1 MNHKH
6 LVLALAALLPLAACG
21 DRHPKPPQSASSG
34 ASAASDE
41 EPGSMLGRHVEKAL
55 AEARKELRTK
65 NIDIGDGINI
75 NVGGHRIHR
84 GHSGLP
90 KAEITPQ
97 GDLLIEGKA
106 VALTPAQR
114 RQLLDYRGRIIA
126 VAEAGMAIGAKGADL
141 AGEALGGVMT
151 AIFGGK
157 GGEQAFKERMEAE
170 GHKMEAEALKLCAT
184 LPPLLA
190 SQQAL
195 AGSLPAFK
203 PYATMTQDDIDDC
216 GKEARNGMAGK
227 PGVAV
232 FSDADREELRNEVRE
247 EVRAGVREGVRAA
260 VRQDSDDAADT
271 RK

>member
-21 DRHPKPPQSASSG
+21 DRQPQPSQH
-34 ASAASDE
+34 ASANAPASDDE
-41 EPGSMLGRHVEKAL
+41 EPGTLLGRHVQQAL

-65 NIDIGDGINI
+65 NIDIDGIDI
-75 NVGGHRIHR
+75 NVGGHRINR
-84 GHSGLP
+84 RDSGLP

-106 VALTPAQR
+106 VAVTPKQR
-114 RQLLDYRGRIIA
+114 QQLLDYRNRIIA
-126 VAEAGMAIGAKGADL
+126 VAEAGMAIGGKGADL

-157 GGEQAFKERMEAE
+157 DGEQAFKERMEAE
-170 GHKMEAEALKLCAT
+170 GDKMKVEAMKLCAT

-195 AGSLPAFK
+195 ASSLPAFK
-203 PYATMTQDDIDDC
+203 PYAKMTQDDIDDC
-216 GKEARNGMAGK
+216 GKEARK
-227 PGVAV
+227 SVTV
-232 FSDADREELRNEVRE
+232 FSDDDRREVRDN
-247 EVRAGVREGVRAA
+247 VREAVRDGVRGA
-260 VRQDSDDAADT
+260 VRHESDADTNSDAA
-271 RK
+271 REAEAAGR